1 MGRGVHHDGEGA
13 AEQGKLT
20 SLPGRPSLISSSPN
34 TVLIGRLGGATV
46 GMRQDRDVA
55 IEVVFRNLEPS
66 DLSDLDWSGGV
77 EHLTAIAE
85 VLPLMV
91 ADEVDYLVG
100 ELPNGRLVAAGG
112 ADLRLSSEAGM
123 LWQLAVHPLLQGLG
137 IGTALVA
144 ALEARLRARGRTEAR
159 LSVEHDN
166 PDAARLYRRLGYQEC
181 GSAVESWPVAGG
193 RRYVTVTTV
202 LRKEL

>member
-1 MGRGVHHDGEGA
+1 MRPDPRDFAVAASTAKWGLRWTGADAGRMTG
-13 AEQGKLT
+13 
-20 SLPGRPSLISSSPN
+20 
-34 TVLIGRLGGATV
+34 
-46 GMRQDRDVA
+46 VA

-66 DLSDLDWSGGV
+66 DLSDLEWSGGA
-77 EHLTAIAE
+77 EHLAAIAE

-91 ADEVDYLVG
+91 ADEAEYLVG

-112 ADLRLSSEAGM
+112 ADLRPVADAGV
-123 LWQLAVHPLLQGLG
+123 LWQLAVHPLVQGLG
-137 IGTALVA
+137 IGSALIA
-144 ALEARLRARGRTEAR
+144 ALEERLRARGCTEAR
-159 LSVEHDN
+159 LTVEHDN
-166 PDAARLYRRLGYQEC
+166 PDAARLYRRLGYREC

>member
-1 MGRGVHHDGEGA
+1 MRSRPKRCEVGIGNGD
-13 AEQGKLT
+13 
-20 SLPGRPSLISSSPN
+20 GRP
-34 TVLIGRLGGATV
+34 VYGRIAG
-46 GMRQDRDVA
+46 VA
-55 IEVVFRNLEPS
+55 IDVVFRNLEPS
-66 DLSDLDWSGGV
+66 DLSDLDWSGGA

-91 ADEVDYLVG
+91 ADEVEYLVG

-112 ADLRLSSEAGM
+112 ADLRPVAGAGV
-123 LWQLAVHPLLQGLG
+123 LWQLSVHPLLRGLG
-137 IGTALVA
+137 IGTGLITALEEQ
-144 ALEARLRARGRTEAR
+144 LRTRGRYEARLA
-159 LSVEHDN
+159 VEHDN
-166 PDAARLYRRLGYQEC
+166 PEAARLYRRLGYREC

>member
-1 MGRGVHHDGEGA
+1 MRSRPKRCEVGIGNGD
-13 AEQGKLT
+13 
-20 SLPGRPSLISSSPN
+20 GRP
-34 TVLIGRLGGATV
+34 VYGRIAG
-46 GMRQDRDVA
+46 VA
-55 IEVVFRNLEPS
+55 IDVVFRNLEPS
-66 DLSDLDWSGGV
+66 DLSDLDWSGGA

-112 ADLRLSSEAGM
+112 ADLRPVAGAGV
-123 LWQLAVHPLLQGLG
+123 LWQLSVYPLLRGLG
-137 IGTALVA
+137 IGTGLITALEER
-144 ALEARLRARGRTEAR
+144 LRTRGRYEARLA
-159 LSVEHDN
+159 VEHDN
-166 PDAARLYRRLGYQEC
+166 PDAARLYRRLGYREC